1 MLSIFFYNSKFN
13 KRFNMNLDKKTYL
26 LLVMKKMLR
35 ITWGLLPNI
44 SSKQKITLLYLLLE
58 KQGLVNPV
66 WLNLSFRMLSTRLL
80 NNLKNVITFRKC
92 SQVLM

>member
-1 MLSIFFYNSKFN
+1 
-13 KRFNMNLDKKTYL
+13 MNLDKSL
-26 LLVMKKMLR
+26 PALVMKNVEDNM
-35 ITWGLLPNI
+35 GLLPNI

>member
-1 MLSIFFYNSKFN
+1 
-13 KRFNMNLDKKTYL
+13 MNLDKNL
-26 LLVMKKMLR
+26 PALVMKNVEDNM
-35 ITWGLLPNI
+35 GLLPNI

>member
-1 MLSIFFYNSKFN
+1 M
-13 KRFNMNLDKKTYL
+13 
-26 LLVMKKMLR
+26 
-35 ITWGLLPNI
+35 GLLPNI